1 MQVKNEYRY
10 AYMCFSIYPFRFI
23 LWTVRYEGTP
33 IRKSNGS
40 LMTRYW
46 AIEGH
51 MCFFLYLI

>member
-1 MQVKNEYRY
+1 MD
-10 AYMCFSIYPFRFI
+10 M
-23 LWTVRYEGTP
+23 RYEGTP

-46 AIEGH
+46 AIERH